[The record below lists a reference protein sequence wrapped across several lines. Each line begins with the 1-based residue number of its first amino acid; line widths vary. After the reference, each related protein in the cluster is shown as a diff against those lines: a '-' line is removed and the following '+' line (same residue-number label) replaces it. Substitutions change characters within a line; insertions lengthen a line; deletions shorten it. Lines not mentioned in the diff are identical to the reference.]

1 MMANN
6 EDIID
11 VYNRFKEKGFPYYNT
26 DKKWILKLWDT
37 RDTRYIPGIPGT

>member
-11 VYNRFKEKGFPYYNT
+11 VYTRFKEKGFTITVQTKNGVM
-26 DKKWILKLWDT
+26 KNLIF
-37 RDTRYIPGIPGT
+37 